1 MNLQQLKYVVEVE
14 KEKSITAAA
23 KKLYIG
29 QPNLSKSIKELE
41 QEIGATIFNRTGK
54 GVELTN
60 AGIQFLRYA
69 KSILAQFEEL
79 ESLFHPDEQSA
90 VSFAVSCPR
99 ATYISDVFS
108 KFVDTLNKSGCINIK
123 YRETNSVDAITDVV
137 VGDSSIGIV
146 RYNQAYEEYYMNL
159 LRDSAL
165 QFELLLNFEMQLL
178 ISRSHPLAEAESISR
193 SQLEPYTELLF
204 ADAQEPALPKSRL
217 SDSAE
222 LFKPQSCINIFDRGS
237 QFSFLQNVE
246 GSYLWV
252 SPMPQQ
258 ELLRYDLVVKPCK
271 DAGLSRDI
279 IIYKNKDTLS
289 DIQLE
294 FIKLLHTSAENI
306 NTTERNTI

>member
-41 QEIGATIFNRTGK
+41 LEIGATIFNRTGK

-60 AGIQFLRYA
+60 AGTQFLRYA

-79 ESLFHPDEQSA
+79 QSLFHPDEQNA
-90 VSFAVSCPR
+90 VSFAVSVPR
-99 ATYISDVFS
+99 ATYIADVFS
-108 KFVDTLNKSGCINIK
+108 KFTDNLNSSGCINIK

-137 VGDSSIGIV
+137 VGDSSVGIV

-165 QFELLLNFEMQLL
+165 QFELLLDFKMQLL
-178 ISRSHPLAEAESISR
+178 ISRTHPLSAADNITKQ
-193 SQLEPYTELLF
+193 QLEPFTELLF
-204 ADAQEPALPKSRL
+204 ADTQEPALPKSKL
-217 SDSAE
+217 SEAAE
-222 LFKPQSCINIFDRGS
+222 LFKAQSSINIFDRGS
-237 QFSFLQNVE
+237 QFSFLQNVH

-252 SPMPQQ
+252 SPMPES
-258 ELLRYDLVVKPCK
+258 ELKRYDLVVKPCS
-271 DAGLSRDI
+271 DVGLSRDI

-289 DIQLE
+289 DVQLE
-294 FIKLLHTSAENI
+294 FINRLYSAAEEI
-306 NTTERNTI
+306 KDKDGDII

>member
-14 KEKSITAAA
+14 REKSITAAA
-23 KKLYIG
+23 KKLYVG

-79 ESLFHPDEQSA
+79 ESLFHPDSQNA
-90 VSFAVSCPR
+90 VSFAASVPR
-99 ATYISDVFS
+99 ATYISDVFA
-108 KFVDTLNKSGCINIK
+108 KFTDSLSAKGCVNIK
-123 YRETNSVDAITDVV
+123 YRETNSVDTITDVV
-137 VGDSSIGIV
+137 VGDSSIGVV

-178 ISRSHPLAEAESISR
+178 LSRSHPLAEAESISR

-204 ADAQEPALPKSRL
+204 ADVQEPALPKSRL

-222 LFKPQSCINIFDRGS
+222 LFKPKSCINIFDRGS
-237 QFSFLQNVE
+237 QFSFLQNVY

-271 DAGLSRDI
+271 DVGLSRDI
-279 IIYKNKDTLS
+279 IIYKNRDTLS
-289 DIQLE
+289 DVQLE
-294 FIKLLHTSAENI
+294 FIKLLHTAAENI
-306 NTTERNTI
+306 DTTERITE